1 MPRGEETGSNGLFQD
16 SLIAD
21 FNQSE
26 FATLLGMEITEAQ
39 SRVCPGHHELHG

>member
-1 MPRGEETGSNGLFQD
+1 MPSGEQTGFS
-16 SLIAD
+16 SHSKPTLISD